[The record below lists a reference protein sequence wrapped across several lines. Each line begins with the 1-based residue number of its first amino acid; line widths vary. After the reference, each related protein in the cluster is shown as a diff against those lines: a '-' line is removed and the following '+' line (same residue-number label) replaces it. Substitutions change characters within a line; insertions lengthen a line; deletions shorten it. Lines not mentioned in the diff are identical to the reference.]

1 MLMDNTTNDRDVWTD
16 AVSHQPVDPQGPR
29 LVSLHMGKW
38 FHFESADTKA
48 QFDEDPELW
57 ASTPHASVESA
68 HLSPFNEP
76 E

>member
-1 MLMDNTTNDRDVWTD
+1 MENNAQDRDVWTD
-16 AVSHQPVDPQGPR
+16 AVTHNPIDPQGPR
-29 LVSLHMGKW
+29 LESYYNGKW
-38 FHFESADTKA
+38 FHFESADSKA

-57 ASTPHASVESA
+57 ASTPHASVQSS

>member
-1 MLMDNTTNDRDVWTD
+1 MNNTNTNTDRDVWTD
-16 AVSHQPVDPQGPR
+16 AVTHREVDLNGPR
-29 LVSLHMGKW
+29 FQSLHMGRW
-38 FHFESADTKA
+38 FHFESADSKA

-57 ASTPHASVESA
+57 ASTPHASVESS